1 MQEIVNGN
9 PALRRR
15 LYTVY
20 AIAGLIL
27 GSVQVGFSSAD
38 VGQPVA
44 LTVALAVYGFVGTAF
59 GFQARAKTD
68 AKPAPDH
75 PEPRKIPGT

>member
-9 PALRRR
+9 PALRRT
-15 LYTVY
+15 LYTAY

-27 GSVQVGFSSAD
+27 GSTQVGFSAAD

-68 AKPAPDH
+68 AKPVDPPAPK
-75 PEPRKIPGT
+75 RIPGT

>member
-1 MQEIVNGN
+1 MQELVNGN
-9 PALRRR
+9 PALRRT

-27 GSVQVGFSSAD
+27 GSVQVGFSAAD

-59 GFQARAKTD
+59 GFTARAKTD
-68 AKPAPDH
+68 AKPVDP
-75 PEPRKIPGT
+75 PQPKRIPGT

>member
-1 MQEIVNGN
+1 MQEIVQGN
-9 PALRRR
+9 PQLRRI
-15 LYTVY
+15 LYTAY

-27 GSVQVGFSSAD
+27 GSTQVGFSAAD
-38 VGQPVA
+38 AGQPVA

-68 AKPAPDH
+68 AKPVDH
-75 PEPRKIPGT
+75 PDPKRIPGT